1 MGVTVMKFGGSSL
14 KDPKSLLEIADIIK
28 KNSFSWRIAVLSAV
42 SGVTNRLILATDGAL
57 ENEGTIPGSVE
68 TIQKLHDPLIQ
79 AVVTDPA
86 VRTETIRSFD
96 ELYGRLKKLL
106 KGVAYTGEATQRTRD
121 HILSLGERM
130 AVHLMSGCLT
140 CNGVRTRPVESDSIG
155 MVAHGPFGQGTVD
168 LVRSRKPLSKYFH
181 ALFHD
186 GFLPCVTGFFGET
199 EDGQPITFGRGGSD
213 YSAAVIAS
221 ALEAERLEVW
231 KDVDGFLTGS
241 PEFVTNPS
249 LLSSLSYDEAA
260 ELSYFGAKILH
271 PRTVEPLLERKIP
284 IVIRNTFKPDAV
296 GTWIGPDRNLRD
308 GIVKSVTYS
317 KNAGMLRLHGPDV
330 GYAVGLLSQL
340 VSQLSGLDINI
351 RSVMTSQTCINI
363 LLDRTDLQKA
373 YHHLKSMN
381 IESIDSLE
389 PEEKI
394 SIVAVVGEGLDQ
406 AEGLVSRVI
415 QSLSRADVHTEMII
429 AGASRVAAYFIVDE
443 DKLKRAVASVHEG
456 FFGVENSKGK
466 EIEHGS
472 GDPDRL
478 N

>member
-14 KDPKSLLEIADIIK
+14 KDPKSLMEIAEIIK

-42 SGVTNRLILATDGAL
+42 SGVTNRLISATNGAL
-57 ENEGTIPGSVE
+57 ENEGTIPGSME
-68 TIQKLHDPLIQ
+68 AIQKVHDPLIQ
-79 AVVTDPA
+79 AVVTDPE
-86 VRTETIRSFD
+86 VRAETAGSFD

-106 KGVAYTGEATQRTRD
+106 KGVSYTGEATQRTRD

-130 AVHLMSGCLT
+130 AVHLMSGCLR
-140 CNGVRTRPVESDSIG
+140 CIGVRTRPVESDSIG

-168 LVRSRKPLSKYFH
+168 LVRCHKPLSQRFH

-241 PEFVTNPS
+241 PEFVANPR

-271 PRTVEPLLERKIP
+271 PRTVEPLLDRKIP

-296 GTWIGPDRNLRD
+296 GTWIGPERNIRD

-330 GYAVGLLSQL
+330 GYAVGLLSRL
-340 VSQLSGLDINI
+340 VSQLSGLGINI

-363 LLDRTDLQKA
+363 LLDRADLQKA

-381 IESIDSLE
+381 IESIDALE

-443 DKLKRAVASVHEG
+443 DKLKQAVASVHDG
-456 FFGVENSKGK
+456 FFGKANSAEKGGK
-466 EIEHGS
+466 
-472 GDPDRL
+472 
-478 N
+478 

>member
-14 KDPKSLLEIADIIK
+14 KDPKSLMEIADIIK
-28 KNSFSWRIAVLSAV
+28 ANSFSWRVVVLSAV
-42 SGVTNRLILATDGAL
+42 SDVTNQLIVATDQAL
-57 ENEGTIPGSVE
+57 ENEAKINGSVE
-68 TIQKLHDPLIQ
+68 DIRKVHDPLVQEVI
-79 AVVTDPA
+79 TEPA
-86 VRTETIRSFD
+86 VRTEVSKSLEAI
-96 ELYGRLKKLL
+96 YNRLKKLL

-130 AVHLMSGCLT
+130 AVHVMSGRLRCI
-140 CNGVRTRPVESDSIG
+140 GVRSQAVESDTIG

-168 LVRSRKPLSKYFH
+168 LAKSHKAIHKYFH
-181 ALFHD
+181 TLFHD
-186 GFLPCVTGFFGET
+186 GFLPCMTGFFGET

-213 YSAAVIAS
+213 YSAAVIAD

-241 PEFVTNPS
+241 PEFVKNPQ

-284 IVIRNTFKPDAV
+284 IVIRNTFRPDAV
-296 GTWIGPDRNLRD
+296 GTWIGPERYIRE

-330 GYAVGLLSQL
+330 GYAVGLLSHL
-340 VSQLSGLDINI
+340 VSQLSNIDINI

-363 LLDRTDLQKA
+363 LLERNDLQKA
-373 YHHLKSMN
+373 YDHLKSQN
-381 IESIDSLE
+381 LESIDALE

-394 SIVAVVGEGLDQ
+394 SLVAIVGEGLDR
-406 AEGLVSRVI
+406 AEGLVARVI
-415 QSLSRADVHTEMII
+415 QALSQVNIHTEMII
-429 AGASRVAAYFIVDE
+429 SGASRVAAYFVVE
-443 DKLKRAVASVHEG
+443 EEKLKRAVQSVHEA
-456 FFGVENSKGK
+456 FFASENA
-466 EIEHGS
+466 
-472 GDPDRL
+472 
-478 N
+478 NNQ

>member
-14 KDPKSLLEIADIIK
+14 KDPESLRVIADILK

-42 SGVTNRLILATDGAL
+42 SGVTNRLISATNDAL
-57 ENEGTIPGSVE
+57 ENEGSIPGSVE
-68 TIQKLHDPLIQ
+68 AIQKIHDPLIQ
-79 AVVTDPA
+79 AVVTDRS
-86 VRTETIRSFD
+86 VRAETVKNFD
-96 ELYGRLKKLL
+96 GFYGRLKKLL
-106 KGVAYTGEATQRTRD
+106 KGVAYTGEATHSTRD

-130 AVHLMSGCLT
+130 AVHLMSGCLA
-140 CNGVRTRPVESDSIG
+140 CGGVRTRPVESDSIG

-168 LVRSRKPLSKYFH
+168 LVRSRKPVSRYFH
-181 ALFHD
+181 ELFHD

-213 YSAAVIAS
+213 YSAAVIAN
-221 ALEAERLEVW
+221 ALEAERLEIW

-241 PEFVTNPS
+241 PEFVANPQ

-284 IVIRNTFKPDAV
+284 IVIRNTFRPDAV
-296 GTWIGPDRNLRD
+296 GTWIGPERHLRD

-330 GYAVGLLSQL
+330 GYAVGLLSRL
-340 VSQLSGLDINI
+340 VSQLSDLDINI

-373 YHHLKSMN
+373 YHHLSAMK
-381 IESIDSLE
+381 IESIDALE

-415 QSLSRADVHTEMII
+415 QSLARADVHTEMII

-443 DKLKRAVASVHEG
+443 DKLKRAVTRVHDE
-456 FFGVENSKGK
+456 FFGAANRAKKTGGESESK
-466 EIEHGS
+466 
-472 GDPDRL
+472 
-478 N
+478 